1 MSEAEKF
8 YLLSHIF
15 ISLIGAIL
23 LWATWYNIRQRFK
36 RLLQEEEPL
45 QRVDKGLAY
54 LSVAVFVW
62 VLSGTWG
69 YISLSND
76 WSNSALAH
84 GGQSFLSTVNSFFLL
99 LSMFHLDESPG
110 FIHKNTRNVKGI
122 SIGLVILATL
132 SIAFFKWFGTTN
144 VSGIQIRFIP
154 DLLLSVFTSGL
165 LIISFYR
172 VFMKRGFRIITV
184 ISVVTVLVM
193 LYSQLPEVFSLMHDS
208 FANNLMKIIAKT
220 SLISIFLVL
229 ATNWVIQLASTPKSS
244 EMTLTF
250 SDWSLI
256 TLTVPSKEIYQV
268 RVDFASKTTQFKNF
282 LKFAVRRKYGN
293 PQQQYMEVGNRG
305 EIASQTYLTRIID
318 NINDIAQL
326 DADQQLERKDV
337 FTFVGQGQYRLRIL
351 PDNIE
356 IDPTL
361 LREFIAGQKESDY
374 QEITVV

>member
-1 MSEAEKF
+1 MI
-8 YLLSHIF
+8 LSK
-15 ISLIGAIL
+15 
-23 LWATWYNIRQRFK
+23 N
-36 RLLQEEEPL
+36 
-45 QRVDKGLAY
+45 
-54 LSVAVFVW
+54 
-62 VLSGTWG
+62 VLK
-69 YISLSND
+69 
-76 WSNSALAH
+76 A
-84 GGQSFLSTVNSFFLL
+84 
-99 LSMFHLDESPG
+99 
-110 FIHKNTRNVKGI
+110 
-122 SIGLVILATL
+122 
-132 SIAFFKWFGTTN
+132 
-144 VSGIQIRFIP
+144 
-154 DLLLSVFTSGL
+154 
-165 LIISFYR
+165 
-172 VFMKRGFRIITV
+172 
-184 ISVVTVLVM
+184 
-193 LYSQLPEVFSLMHDS
+193 
-208 FANNLMKIIAKT
+208 
-220 SLISIFLVL
+220 LISIFLVL